1 MAAYRIVHDLVSCS
15 PNRAGPDVG
24 GDYGPYRQSERNAMY
39 KEYADKLV
47 AAGVAYPCF
56 CTDEELDT

>member
-1 MAAYRIVHDLVSCS
+1 MAKDWHGS
-15 PNRAGPDVG
+15 AGPDVG

-47 AAGVAYPCF
+47 KDGVAYPCF
-56 CTDEELDT
+56 CADEELEE